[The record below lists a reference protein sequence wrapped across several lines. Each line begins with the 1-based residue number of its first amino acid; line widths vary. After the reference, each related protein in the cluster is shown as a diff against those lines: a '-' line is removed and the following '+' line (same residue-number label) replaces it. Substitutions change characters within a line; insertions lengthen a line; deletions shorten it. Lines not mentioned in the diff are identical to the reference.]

1 MDRYIKVIGKMENK
15 MDKGLL
21 SIRKVMKLKLNGWME
36 KKFKF
41 IEKIRKYKNSYN
53 KKTHHEIINY
63 N

>member
-1 MDRYIKVIGKMENK
+1 MERYIKVIGKMENK
-15 MDKGLL
+15 MDKGFI

-53 KKTHHEIINY
+53 K
-63 N
+63 

>member
-15 MDKGLL
+15 MDKGFI

-53 KKTHHEIINY
+53 KKTHHPS
-63 N
+63 